1 MDPTGQRLRF
11 CTAPDG
17 VRIAYALTGDGP
29 PLVKAANWLSHLE
42 FDWVSPVWRHWLLEL
57 SRDNTLIRYDE
68 RGNGLSD
75 REVED
80 LGFEA
85 WVSDLETVV
94 DARGLERFALYGMSQ
109 GGAVAIAYA
118 VRHPER
124 VSHLI
129 LYGAFARGWR
139 MRETTPQQKREY
151 ETLVSLM
158 HVGWGSNN
166 PVFRDVF
173 ANLMMPDATQEQA
186 RWFVELQHASASPE
200 EAVRLRQTAYGI
212 DVVELARQVRVPTL
226 ILHGRSDAAVPVA
239 EGKYLAE
246 LIPGARYVE
255 LDSKNHVLIESE
267 PAWPRFLAEVRAFI
281 GCEKDRDAVPLDI
294 PFAHLT
300 SRERAVLELVAQGLD
315 NNDVAARLSISE
327 KTVRNHV
334 TAIFDKLQLKTRA
347 QAIVRAREAGLGASP
362 LPHTS

>member
-42 FDWVSPVWRHWLLEL
+42 FDWVSPVWRHWLTEL
-57 SRDNTLIRYDE
+57 SRNNTLIRYDE

-75 REVED
+75 RDVDD

-94 DARGLERFALYGMSQ
+94 EARGLDRFPLFGMSQ

-158 HVGWGSNN
+158 NVGWGSNN

-173 ANLMMPDATQEQA
+173 ANLMMPDATPEQA

-200 EAVRLRQTAYGI
+200 AAIRLRETAYGI

-226 ILHGRSDAAVPVA
+226 ILHGRGDAAVPVA
-239 EGKYLAE
+239 EGKYRAY

-255 LDSKNHVLIESE
+255 LESKIHVLIENK
-267 PAWPRFLAEVRAFI
+267 PAWAGFLAEVRSFI
-281 GCEKDRDAVPLDI
+281 RSGNDRVAAARET
-294 PFAHLT
+294 PFTHLT
-300 SRERAVLELVAQGLD
+300 FREREVLELVAQGLD
-315 NNDVAARLSISE
+315 N
-327 KTVRNHV
+327 
-334 TAIFDKLQLKTRA
+334 
-347 QAIVRAREAGLGASP
+347 
-362 LPHTS
+362 

>member
-42 FDWVSPVWRHWLLEL
+42 FDWVSPVWRHWLTEL

-85 WVSDLETVV
+85 WVSDLEAVV
-94 DARGLERFALYGMSQ
+94 DARGLQRFPLYGMSQ

-124 VSHLI
+124 VSHLV

-158 HVGWGSNN
+158 QVGWGSNN

-173 ANLMMPDATQEQA
+173 AKLMMPDATPEQA

-200 EAVRLRQTAYGI
+200 EAVRLRHTAYAI
-212 DVVELARQVRVPTL
+212 DVVALAKQVRVPTL
-226 ILHGRSDAAVPVA
+226 ILHGRGDAAVPVA

-255 LDSKNHVLIESE
+255 LESKNHVLIESE
-267 PAWPRFLAEVRAFI
+267 PAWRRFLSEVRAFI
-281 GCEKDRDAVPLDI
+281 GACNPSATVPLGT
-294 PFAHLT
+294 PFTHLT
-300 SRERAVLELVAQGLD
+300 IREREVLELVAQGLD
-315 NNDVAARLSISE
+315 NTSVAARLSISE

-334 TAIFDKLQLKTRA
+334 STIFDKLQLKTRA
-347 QAIVRAREAGLGASP
+347 QAIVRAREAGFGAGTLTPS
-362 LPHTS
+362 T

>member
-1 MDPTGQRLRF
+1 MEPTGQRLRF

-94 DARGLERFALYGMSQ
+94 DARGLERFPLVGMSQ
-109 GGAVAIAYA
+109 GGAVALTYA

-124 VSHLI
+124 VSQLI

-139 MRETTPQQKREY
+139 MRDTTPQQKREY

-158 HVGWGSNN
+158 QVGWGSNN

-173 ANLMMPDATQEQA
+173 ANLMMPDATPEQA

-200 EAVRLRQTAYGI
+200 EAVRLRQTAYAI

-226 ILHGRSDAAVPVA
+226 ILHGRADAAVPIA

-246 LIPGARYVE
+246 LIPGARFVE
-255 LDSKNHVLIESE
+255 LESKNHVLVENE
-267 PAWPRFLAEVRAFI
+267 PAWTRFLSEVRSFI
-281 GCEKDRDAVPLDI
+281 GCEKQRIASQPDA

-300 SRERAVLELVAQGLD
+300 TRERDVLELLAQGLD
-315 NNDVAARLSISE
+315 NTTIAARLSISE

-334 TAIFDKLQLKTRA
+334 STIFDKLQLKNRS
-347 QAIVRAREAGLGASP
+347 QAIVRAREAGFGANTLTHS
-362 LPHTS
+362 S

>member
-1 MDPTGQRLRF
+1 MDPAGQRLRF

-42 FDWVSPVWRHWLLEL
+42 FDWVSPVWRHWLTEL

-75 REVED
+75 RDVDD

-94 DARGLERFALYGMSQ
+94 DARGLERFPLYGMSQ

-158 HVGWGSNN
+158 NVGWGSNN

-173 ANLMMPDATQEQA
+173 ANLMMPDATPEQA

-200 EAVRLRQTAYGI
+200 AAVRLRETAYGI
-212 DVVELARQVRVPTL
+212 DVVELARQVSVPTL
-226 ILHGRSDAAVPVA
+226 ILHGRGDAAVPVA
-239 EGKYLAE
+239 EGKYLSE

-255 LDSKNHVLIESE
+255 LESKNHVLIENE
-267 PAWPRFLAEVRAFI
+267 PAWPRFLSEVRAFI
-281 GCEKDRDAVPLDI
+281 HAGSETVTVPRAT
-294 PFAHLT
+294 PFAQLT
-300 SRERAVLELVAQGLD
+300 VREREVLELVAQGLD
-315 NNDVAARLSISE
+315 NTSVGARLSISE

-334 TAIFDKLQLKTRA
+334 STIFDKLQLKTRA
-347 QAIVRAREAGLGASP
+347 QAIVRAREAGFGAGTLTP
-362 LPHTS
+362 TT

>member
-29 PLVKAANWLSHLE
+29 PLIKAANWLSHLE

-57 SRDNTLIRYDE
+57 SRDHTLIRYDE

-75 REVED
+75 RYADDV
-80 LGFEA
+80 GFEA

-94 DARGLERFALYGMSQ
+94 DARGLDRFPLFGMSQ

-158 HVGWGSNN
+158 QVGWGSDN

-173 ANLMMPDATQEQA
+173 ANLMMPDATAEQA
-186 RWFVELQHASASPE
+186 RWFVELQHASSSPE
-200 EAVRLRQTAYGI
+200 MAVRLRQTAYNI

-226 ILHGRSDAAVPVA
+226 ILHGRRDAAVPVA

-255 LDSKNHVLIESE
+255 LDSKNHVLIETE
-267 PAWPRFLAEVRAFI
+267 PAWPAFLREVRSFI
-281 GCEKDRDAVPLDI
+281 GTGADTATARDK

-300 SRERAVLELVAQGLD
+300 AREREVLELVAQGLD
-315 NNDVAARLSISE
+315 NTSVAGRLFISE

-334 TAIFDKLQLKTRA
+334 STIFDKLGLKNRA
-347 QAIVRAREAGLGASP
+347 QAIVQAREAGFGAGRLTHSA
-362 LPHTS
+362 